1 MRMNEQTKL
10 MFAQEHLAHLSDL
23 LKDNAD
29 GALITASLRDINMIL
44 DRQLDKLQFDRK
56 DGRMTR
62 KKPT

>member
-10 MFAQEHLAHLSDL
+10 MFAQEHLSHVDDL
-23 LKDNAD
+23 LKNNAD

-44 DRQLDKLQFDRK
+44 DRQLDKLQFDRN